1 MMLYS
6 IYYKAIDFVASNI
19 TPFLSIFFQFFHCL
33 WLLSVLLQ
41 ITSTT
46 SIMHC
51 KASSICSC
59 LIIILLHTHALLS
72 PSPPSLPLSLFI
84 SSCRAFDIPFYIG
97 TVAPFILIYIFN
109 FIVFTIIII
118 SLLKRGQSSAT
129 KLPGHI
135 YVKQQ
140 LGVAISLSV
149 LFGISWGIGLF
160 ASRRI
165 YSGSDRIARDVIAA
179 IFIIL
184 TAFHGLILFLM
195 HCVRPAKV
203 REEVR
208 SVFFDRSKKTRT
220 TSGAIQKDK
229 LTKHAA
235 YTTTFDK
242 RGSYDTAMFP
252 PQRSSGSLS
261 SIKKNDDSMMMSNY
275 YTIREEETGFASNP
289 DFVNGESPD
298 HKGINGDSQAGKVN
312 LSCSNDSHEVHVPL
326 NDDQPMLD
334 NCSPVQ
340 A

>member
-1 MMLYS
+1 MFMPH
-6 IYYKAIDFVASNI
+6 YYFIAHTCSS
-19 TPFLSIFFQFFHCL
+19 LSL
-33 WLLSVLLQ
+33 PSP
-41 ITSTT
+41 
-46 SIMHC
+46 
-51 KASSICSC
+51 
-59 LIIILLHTHALLS
+59 LS
-72 PSPPSLPLSLFI
+72 PSLFPAVEHSI
-84 SSCRAFDIPFYIG
+84 SHSTLAQSP
-97 TVAPFILIYIFN
+97 PFILIYIFN
-109 FIVFTIIII
+109 FVVFTIIII

-160 ASRRI
+160 ASRGI
-165 YSGSDRIARDVIAA
+165 YNKNERIARDVIAA

-184 TAFHGLILFLM
+184 TAFHGLGLFLM

-261 SIKKNDDSMMMSNY
+261 SIKKNEDSMMMSNY
-275 YTIREEETGFASNP
+275 YTIQEEETGFASNP

-298 HKGINGDSQAGKVN
+298 HKGDQWG
-312 LSCSNDSHEVHVPL
+312 LSGRKG
-326 NDDQPMLD
+326 
-334 NCSPVQ
+334 
-340 A
+340 

>member
-1 MMLYS
+1 MML
-6 IYYKAIDFVASNI
+6 IVFATKILILWHLTLAK
-19 TPFLSIFFQFFHCL
+19 FLSIFFQFFHCL

-46 SIMHC
+46 SMMHC

-59 LIIILLHTHALLS
+59 LIIISLHTHALLS
-72 PSPPSLPLSLFI
+72 PSPPSLFI

-160 ASRRI
+160 ASRGI
-165 YSGSDRIARDVIAA
+165 YSENERIARDIIAA

-220 TSGAIQKDK
+220 TASGAIQKDK

-275 YTIREEETGFASNP
+275 YTIQEEETGFASNP

-298 HKGINGDSQAGKVN
+298 HKGINGDSQAGKVD
-312 LSCSNDSHEVHVPL
+312 LSGSNDSHEVHVPL

-334 NCSPVQ
+334 NGLPVQ